1 MKKND
6 HVKFTG
12 KNLPDKLAKLPK
24 PIYGTV
30 VKVIGKS
37 TVEVKPRY
45 KKYTVTVPME
55 AVVEVPYEKFHKKQK
70 NPCKRPKKGAAKG
83 TTPEVQKET
92 PTPKPVVDVPVA
104 EVPSNGVPKMTE
116 HPRTPADSFSPTPEV
131 AAKPMEPVVKEPF
144 CEEVKA
150 HKPTIEECEDPVAEL
165 TETGNGMT
173 YVVIGVIV
181 LAIATAIYV
190 CLF

>member
-30 VKVIGKS
+30 VKVICKS
-37 TVEVKPRY
+37 TVEIKPRY
-45 KKYTVTVPME
+45 KKYTVTVPIE

-70 NPCKRPKKGAAKG
+70 HPYERPKKGATKG
-83 TTPEVQKET
+83 ATPKVQKET
-92 PTPKPVVDVPVA
+92 SAPKPTINVPVA
-104 EVPSNGVPKMTE
+104 EVPSNGVPREAE
-116 HPRTPADSFSPTPEV
+116 HLRTPADSFTPTPEV
-131 AAKPMEPVVKEPF
+131 AAKPIEPVVKEPF
-144 CEEVKA
+144 CEEVKT
-150 HKPTIEECEDPVAEL
+150 HKPAIEECEDPVAEL
-165 TETGNGMT
+165 TETGSGIT

-181 LAIATAIYV
+181 LAVAAAIYA